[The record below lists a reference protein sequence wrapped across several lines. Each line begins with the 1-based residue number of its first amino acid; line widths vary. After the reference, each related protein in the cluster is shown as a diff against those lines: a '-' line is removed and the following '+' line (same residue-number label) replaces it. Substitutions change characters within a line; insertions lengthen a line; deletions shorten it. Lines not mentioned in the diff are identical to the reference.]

1 MRKYIFFL
9 SVILMG
15 ACQSPAVFEKY
26 EEQPDEVWNRYHIV
40 EFTADIPDSGQYI
53 VKLCLRHTTDY
64 EMANLWCFVST
75 RSHGQEQLS
84 DTVNLKIAEPDG
96 RWLGKGNS
104 IKTLEQPINRN
115 PVTLPQGNVIF
126 RIEQGMRMEEMA
138 GVKDVGIKIEK
149 VQTQGYGL
157 IRFIEKRWQRKN
169 WHDLQKWKYYPM
181 CSSPSMKRCFVRIT
195 P

>member
-64 EMANLWCFVST
+64 EM
-75 RSHGQEQLS
+75 QLS

-149 VQTQGYGL
+149 VQTQG
-157 IRFIEKRWQRKN
+157 
-169 WHDLQKWKYYPM
+169 
-181 CSSPSMKRCFVRIT
+181 
-195 P
+195 

>member
-64 EMANLWCFVST
+64 EMANLWCFVYPQSRT
-75 RSHGQEQLS
+75 RA
-84 DTVNLKIAEPDG
+84 II
-96 RWLGKGNS
+96 RYGKPENS
-104 IKTLEQPINRN
+104 RTRRPL
-115 PVTLPQGNVIF
+115 
-126 RIEQGMRMEEMA
+126 
-138 GVKDVGIKIEK
+138 VG
-149 VQTQGYGL
+149 
-157 IRFIEKRWQRKN
+157 KRQQ
-169 WHDLQKWKYYPM
+169 H
-181 CSSPSMKRCFVRIT
+181 
-195 P
+195 

>member
-75 RSHGQEQLS
+75 RSHA
-84 DTVNLKIAEPDG
+84 II
-96 RWLGKGNS
+96 RYGKPENS
-104 IKTLEQPINRN
+104 RTRRPL
-115 PVTLPQGNVIF
+115 
-126 RIEQGMRMEEMA
+126 
-138 GVKDVGIKIEK
+138 VG
-149 VQTQGYGL
+149 
-157 IRFIEKRWQRKN
+157 KRQQ
-169 WHDLQKWKYYPM
+169 H
-181 CSSPSMKRCFVRIT
+181 
-195 P
+195 

>member
-75 RSHGQEQLS
+75 RSHGQELLS
-84 DTVNLKIAEPDG
+84 DTENLKSGTYHFGTESKEFTF
-96 RWLGKGNS
+96 KGFYAVDYEFGGDN
-104 IKTLEQPINRN
+104 
-115 PVTLPQGNVIF
+115 
-126 RIEQGMRMEEMA
+126 
-138 GVKDVGIKIEK
+138 
-149 VQTQGYGL
+149 
-157 IRFIEKRWQRKN
+157 
-169 WHDLQKWKYYPM
+169 
-181 CSSPSMKRCFVRIT
+181 
-195 P
+195 

>member
-126 RIEQGMRMEEMA
+126 RIEQGMRMEEMT

-149 VQTQGYGL
+149 VQTQG
-157 IRFIEKRWQRKN
+157 
-169 WHDLQKWKYYPM
+169 
-181 CSSPSMKRCFVRIT
+181 
-195 P
+195 

>member
-84 DTVNLKIAEPDG
+84 DSRTRRPLV
-96 RWLGKGNS
+96 GKR
-104 IKTLEQPINRN
+104 Q
-115 PVTLPQGNVIF
+115 Q
-126 RIEQGMRMEEMA
+126 
-138 GVKDVGIKIEK
+138 
-149 VQTQGYGL
+149 
-157 IRFIEKRWQRKN
+157 
-169 WHDLQKWKYYPM
+169 H
-181 CSSPSMKRCFVRIT
+181 
-195 P
+195 

>member
-26 EEQPDEVWNRYHIV
+26 EEQPDEV
-40 EFTADIPDSGQYI
+40 
-53 VKLCLRHTTDY
+53 
-64 EMANLWCFVST
+64 ANLWCFVST

-149 VQTQGYGL
+149 VQTQG
-157 IRFIEKRWQRKN
+157 
-169 WHDLQKWKYYPM
+169 
-181 CSSPSMKRCFVRIT
+181 
-195 P
+195 

>member
-96 RWLGKGNS
+96 RWLGKGKS

-149 VQTQGYGL
+149 VQTQG
-157 IRFIEKRWQRKN
+157 
-169 WHDLQKWKYYPM
+169 
-181 CSSPSMKRCFVRIT
+181 
-195 P
+195 

>member
-1 MRKYIFFL
+1 MKNNPTKSGTGIISSNL
-9 SVILMG
+9 
-15 ACQSPAVFEKY
+15 
-26 EEQPDEVWNRYHIV
+26 QPTSR
-40 EFTADIPDSGQYI
+40 
-53 VKLCLRHTTDY
+53 TDY

-138 GVKDVGIKIEK
+138 GVKNVGIKIEK
-149 VQTQGYGL
+149 AQTQG
-157 IRFIEKRWQRKN
+157 
-169 WHDLQKWKYYPM
+169 
-181 CSSPSMKRCFVRIT
+181 
-195 P
+195 

>member
-1 MRKYIFFL
+1 MGLYIPRTERF
-9 SVILMG
+9 
-15 ACQSPAVFEKY
+15 K
-26 EEQPDEVWNRYHIV
+26 
-40 EFTADIPDSGQYI
+40 
-53 VKLCLRHTTDY
+53 TDRNASDK
-64 EMANLWCFVST
+64 ESQNDFRTFC
-75 RSHGQEQLS
+75 RQEQLS

-149 VQTQGYGL
+149 VQTQG
-157 IRFIEKRWQRKN
+157 
-169 WHDLQKWKYYPM
+169 
-181 CSSPSMKRCFVRIT
+181 
-195 P
+195 

>member
-9 SVILMG
+9 SVILIG
-15 ACQSPAVFEKY
+15 ACQSPAVVEKY

-104 IKTLEQPINRN
+104 IKTLEQPINCN

-149 VQTQGYGL
+149 VQTQG
-157 IRFIEKRWQRKN
+157 
-169 WHDLQKWKYYPM
+169 
-181 CSSPSMKRCFVRIT
+181 
-195 P
+195 

>member
-1 MRKYIFFL
+1 MRKYIFFV

-149 VQTQGYGL
+149 VQTQGSGL

>member
-64 EMANLWCFVST
+64 EMANLWCLHSNTEERRQCKRVRFPPVSSACT
-75 RSHGQEQLS
+75 
-84 DTVNLKIAEPDG
+84 I
-96 RWLGKGNS
+96 
-104 IKTLEQPINRN
+104 
-115 PVTLPQGNVIF
+115 
-126 RIEQGMRMEEMA
+126 
-138 GVKDVGIKIEK
+138 
-149 VQTQGYGL
+149 
-157 IRFIEKRWQRKN
+157 
-169 WHDLQKWKYYPM
+169 
-181 CSSPSMKRCFVRIT
+181 PSRLNGWGGSR
-195 P
+195 

>member
-15 ACQSPAVFEKY
+15 ACQSSAVFEKY

-126 RIEQGMRMEEMA
+126 RIEQGMWMEEMA

-149 VQTQGYGL
+149 VQTQG
-157 IRFIEKRWQRKN
+157 
-169 WHDLQKWKYYPM
+169 
-181 CSSPSMKRCFVRIT
+181 
-195 P
+195 

>member
-40 EFTADIPDSGQYI
+40 

-149 VQTQGYGL
+149 VQTQG
-157 IRFIEKRWQRKN
+157 
-169 WHDLQKWKYYPM
+169 
-181 CSSPSMKRCFVRIT
+181 
-195 P
+195 

>member
-1 MRKYIFFL
+1 MAVYE
-9 SVILMG
+9 ILRGFDGESIYDG
-15 ACQSPAVFEKY
+15 ARLA
-26 EEQPDEVWNRYHIV
+26 QPDEVWNRYHIV

-149 VQTQGYGL
+149 VQTQG
-157 IRFIEKRWQRKN
+157 
-169 WHDLQKWKYYPM
+169 
-181 CSSPSMKRCFVRIT
+181 
-195 P
+195 

>member
-75 RSHGQEQLS
+75 RSH
-84 DTVNLKIAEPDG
+84 
-96 RWLGKGNS
+96 
-104 IKTLEQPINRN
+104 
-115 PVTLPQGNVIF
+115 
-126 RIEQGMRMEEMA
+126 RIEQGRRMEEMA

-149 VQTQGYGL
+149 VQTQG
-157 IRFIEKRWQRKN
+157 
-169 WHDLQKWKYYPM
+169 
-181 CSSPSMKRCFVRIT
+181 
-195 P
+195 

>member
-1 MRKYIFFL
+1 MRKYIFFV

-149 VQTQGYGL
+149 VQTQGL
-157 IRFIEKRWQRKN
+157 IRFIEKRGQRKN